1 MTIRFSD
8 KVIKKLEKIER
19 KDKKLTLR
27 IEKQIAL
34 FAKNPKHPSLR
45 LHKLTGELQ
54 NLRSI
59 SITKSVRMVYL
70 QKQDE
75 AHFTDIGTHDEVYKK

>member
-1 MTIRFSD
+1 MTIRLSD
-8 KVIKKLEKIER
+8 EVVKKLRKIER

-27 IEKQIAL
+27 IERQLAL
-34 FAKNPKHPSLR
+34 FSQNPKHPSLR

-54 NLRSI
+54 DLWII

-70 QKQDE
+70 QKRDE
-75 AHFTDIGTHDEVYKK
+75 IHFTDIGTHDEVYKK

>member
-1 MTIRFSD
+1 MTIRLSD
-8 KVIKKLEKIER
+8 EVVKKLRKIER

-27 IEKQIAL
+27 IERQLAL
-34 FAKNPKHPSLR
+34 FSQNPKHPSLR

-54 NLRSI
+54 DLWSI

-70 QKQDE
+70 QKRDE
-75 AHFTDIGTHDEVYKK
+75 IHFTDIGTHDEVYKK